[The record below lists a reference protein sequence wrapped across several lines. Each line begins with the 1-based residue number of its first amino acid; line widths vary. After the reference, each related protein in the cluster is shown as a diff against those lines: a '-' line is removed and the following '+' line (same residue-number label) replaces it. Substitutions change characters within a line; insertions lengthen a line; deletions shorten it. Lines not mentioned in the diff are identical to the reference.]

1 MIVYK
6 SFSAF
11 AGNTKYLV
19 DGAFQWDMEVLENSV
34 ELVLSNVFNILATPF
49 GTQPL
54 LRAFGLSM
62 RWIDQPGSLGIMQA
76 RTAALLSISIWE
88 PRAHVRAL
96 DFILNPG
103 DVMAGIYDVR
113 IELEVDLSL
122 PVNTALFAPPAP
134 VNTWVLDA
142 PFDGVTVPTAMQEL
156 LTL

>member
-1 MIVYK
+1 MVIYK

-11 AGNTKYLV
+11 VGNQNYLI

-54 LRAFGLSM
+54 LRAFGLSN
-62 RWIDQPGSLGIMQA
+62 RWIDQPGALGVMQA
-76 RTAALLSISIWE
+76 KTAAMLSISIWE
-88 PRAHVRAL
+88 PRAKVRNL
-96 DFILNPG
+96 DFILNAD

-113 IELEVDLSL
+113 ITLEIDLSL
-122 PVNTALFAPPAP
+122 SITKTLFAPPEP
-134 VNTWVLDA
+134 QRVWVLDA
-142 PFDGVTVPTAMQEL
+142 PFDGVSVPSAQQEL